1 MGIYKFR
8 ICERKD
14 RQMLVDF
21 IDKYWKKDHILVRS
35 KEILDFQYYNRE
47 EDNYTFLLAENQETG
62 EIDGIRGWIRVAQYD
77 SALAP
82 FDDVWSAV
90 WKVRTDVQNNEIKLL
105 GSYLGRYLNKHK
117 GFGTVGI
124 SKFSYAMHTALR
136 HVMCSLN
143 QYYILNPDTRNYK
156 IANIKTPVQAPK
168 VGVTSSD
175 FHLINIDDILQ
186 ISDLEVPA
194 YYRPFKSIT
203 YLYNRFQ
210 KHPVYKYYFHGVQS
224 ANGLE
229 CVLVSKFVE
238 VNGSKVIRIVDVLGS
253 LENVGNLYDEF
264 VRLLRISNSEY
275 VDFLCYG
282 VGEEIFDRM
291 GFKKLD
297 TESGNIIIPN
307 YFEPFLQQ
315 NIVINGAYKAAD
327 NYVMFKADADQDRP
341 S

>member
-8 ICERKD
+8 ICESKD
-14 RQMLVDF
+14 RQLLIDY
-21 IDKYWKKDHILVRS
+21 IDKYWKKNHILVRS

-47 EDNYTFLLAENQETG
+47 EDTYTFLLAENQETG

-82 FDDVWSAV
+82 FDEVWSAV
-90 WKVRTDVQNNEIKLL
+90 WKVRTDVHNNEIKLL
-105 GSYLGRYLNKHK
+105 GSYLGRFLNKHK

-143 QYYILNPDTRNYK
+143 QYYILNPDICAFK
-156 IANIKTPVQAPK
+156 IASVKIPIRTIKVRNEPANSRL
-168 VGVTSSD
+168 VG
-175 FHLINIDDILQ
+175 IDDIRK

-194 YYRPFKSIT
+194 FYRPFKSVT
-203 YLYNRFQ
+203 YLFNRFQ
-210 KHPVYKYYFHGVQS
+210 NHPVYKYYFHGVYGTE
-224 ANGLE
+224 GLK
-229 CVLVSKFVE
+229 CILVSKFVE
-238 VNGSKVIRIVDVLGS
+238 VNDAKIIRIVDVLGS
-253 LENVGNLYDEF
+253 LENVGSLYEEF
-264 VRLLRISNSEY
+264 VILLRESNSEY
-275 VDFLCYG
+275 IDFLCYG
-282 VGEEIFDRM
+282 VDEKIFDRM
-291 GFKKLD
+291 GFTKLNPVSD
-297 TESGNIIIPN
+297 NIVIPN

-315 NIVINGAYKAAD
+315 NIVINGAYKAAY